1 MADEKVDI
9 NKIISAIEDEE
20 VTDALRRKNAY
31 MEERK
36 RALGTEYYSSKQ
48 FWDRMWENEWDALEE
63 RMNVTTGDLEE
74 LDTVI
79 LELPTIEYEGETL
92 TLYTFEDFSLMH
104 NQGIFRETKFL
115 IDKEGK
121 WTKNI
126 VNELKT
132 YGYEHI
138 KTIIISREKYLI
150 MREIDE

>member
-1 MADEKVDI
+1 MVDENIDI
-9 NKIISAIEDEE
+9 DKIISAIEDDE
-20 VTDALRRKNAY
+20 VSELLRRKNAY

-36 RALGTEYYSSKQ
+36 RTLGTEYYSSKQ

-63 RMNVTTGDLEE
+63 RMKITPQDLEE
-74 LDTVI
+74 LDNVI
-79 LELPTIEYEGETL
+79 LELEGETL

-115 IDKEGK
+115 IDKKGK

-138 KTIIISREKYLI
+138 KTITISREKYLI
-150 MREIDE
+150 MGEIHE

>member
-1 MADEKVDI
+1 MADENVDI

-48 FWDRMWENEWDALEE
+48 FWDRMWENEWGALED
-63 RMNVTTGDLEE
+63 RMNVLPEDLTD
-74 LDTVI
+74 LDNVV
-79 LELPTIEYEGETL
+79 LQLPTIEYEEETL
-92 TLYTFEDFSLMH
+92 TLYTFEDFTLMH

-115 IDKEGK
+115 IDKKGK
-121 WTKNI
+121 WTKKI
-126 VNELKT
+126 VNEMKT

-150 MREIDE
+150 MRDINE

>member
-1 MADEKVDI
+1 MVDENVAIDD
-9 NKIISAIEDEE
+9 IISAIEDDE
-20 VTDALRRKNAY
+20 VMDALRRKNAY

-36 RALGTEYYSSKQ
+36 RALGTEYYSSKE
-48 FWDRMWENEWDALEE
+48 FWDRMWNNEWDALEE
-63 RMNVTTGDLEE
+63 RMNTMPEELEE

-79 LELPTIEYEGETL
+79 LELPTIEYEGEIL

-115 IDKEGK
+115 IDKKGK

-126 VNELKT
+126 VTEMKT
-132 YGYEHI
+132 YGYEYI

-150 MREIDE
+150 MREIDG

>member
-150 MREIDE
+150 MREINE

>member
-1 MADEKVDI
+1 MVDENVNIDDI
-9 NKIISAIEDEE
+9 LLAIEDDE
-20 VTDALRRKNAY
+20 VSELLRRKNAY

-36 RALGTEYYSSKQ
+36 RTLGTEYYSSKQ
-48 FWDRMWENEWDALEE
+48 FWDRMWENEWGSLEE
-63 RMNVTTGDLEE
+63 RMNITMENLGESD
-74 LDTVI
+74 DII

-92 TLYTFEDFSLMH
+92 TIYTFEDFSLMH

-115 IDKEGK
+115 IDKKGK

-126 VNELKT
+126 VNEMKT

-150 MREIDE
+150 MREING

>member
-1 MADEKVDI
+1 MADENIDVDSI
-9 NKIISAIEDEE
+9 LSAIEDSELHE
-20 VTDALRRKNAY
+20 LLHRKNTY

-48 FWDRMWENEWDALEE
+48 FWDRMWENEWEALEE
-63 RMNVTTGDLEE
+63 RMNLNVDKLEE
-74 LDTVI
+74 TDIVI

-104 NQGIFRETKFL
+104 NQGIFRKTKFL
-115 IDKEGK
+115 IDKKGK

-126 VNELKT
+126 VSEMKT

-150 MREIDE
+150 MREINE

>member
-1 MADEKVDI
+1 MVDENIDI
-9 NKIISAIEDEE
+9 DKIISAIEDDE
-20 VTDALRRKNAY
+20 VSELLRRKNAY

-36 RALGTEYYSSKQ
+36 RTLGTEYYSSKQ

-63 RMNVTTGDLEE
+63 RMKITPQDLEE
-74 LDTVI
+74 LDNVI
-79 LELPTIEYEGETL
+79 LELPSIVYGGETL

-115 IDKEGK
+115 IDKKGK

-138 KTIIISREKYLI
+138 KTITISREKYLI
-150 MREIDE
+150 MGEIHE

>member
-1 MADEKVDI
+1 MVDEKVDI
-9 NKIISAIEDEE
+9 NKIISAIEDVE

-150 MREIDE
+150 MREINE

>member
-1 MADEKVDI
+1 MVDENIDI
-9 NKIISAIEDEE
+9 DKIISAIEDDE
-20 VTDALRRKNAY
+20 VSELLRRKNAY

-36 RALGTEYYSSKQ
+36 RTLGTEYYSSKQ

-63 RMNVTTGDLEE
+63 RMKITPQDLEE
-74 LDTVI
+74 LDNVI
-79 LELPTIEYEGETL
+79 LELPSIVYGGETL

-115 IDKEGK
+115 IDKKGK

-126 VNELKT
+126 VNESKT

-138 KTIIISREKYLI
+138 KTITISREKYLI
-150 MREIDE
+150 MGEIHE

>member
-1 MADEKVDI
+1 MVEEDVDI
-9 NKIISAIEDEE
+9 DDILLAIEDDEISE
-20 VTDALRRKNAY
+20 LLRRKNAY

-36 RALGTEYYSSKQ
+36 RTLGTEYYSSKQ

-63 RMNVTTGDLEE
+63 RINIKPEDLEG
-74 LDTVI
+74 LDNVI
-79 LELPTIEYEGETL
+79 LELPTIEYEGEIL

-126 VNELKT
+126 VNEMKT

-150 MREIDE
+150 MREING

>member
-1 MADEKVDI
+1 MVDEIVDI
-9 NKIISAIEDEE
+9 DDILSAIEDESISE
-20 VTDALRRKNAY
+20 LLRRKNAY

-36 RALGTEYYSSKQ
+36 RTLGTEYYSSKQ

-63 RMNVTTGDLEE
+63 RMNITPKDLEE
-74 LDTVI
+74 LDNVI

-115 IDKEGK
+115 IDKKGK
-121 WTKNI
+121 WTKKI
-126 VNELKT
+126 VNEMKT

-150 MREIDE
+150 MREING

>member
-1 MADEKVDI
+1 MVDENIDI
-9 NKIISAIEDEE
+9 DKIISAIEDDEISE
-20 VTDALRRKNAY
+20 LLRRKNAY

-36 RALGTEYYSSKQ
+36 RTLGTEYYSSKQ

-63 RMNVTTGDLEE
+63 RMNITPEKLEE
-74 LDTVI
+74 LDIVMMD
-79 LELPTIEYEGETL
+79 LPTIEYQGEIL

-115 IDKEGK
+115 IDRKGK

-150 MREIDE
+150 MRENDE

>member
-1 MADEKVDI
+1 MVDENVDI
-9 NKIISAIEDEE
+9 ADIISAIEDGE

-48 FWDRMWENEWDALEE
+48 FWDRMWNNEWDALEE
-63 RMNVTTGDLEE
+63 RINTIPEQLEE

-79 LELPTIEYEGETL
+79 LDLPTIEYEDEIL
-92 TLYTFEDFSLMH
+92 TLYTFEDFTLMH

-115 IDKEGK
+115 IDKKGK

-126 VNELKT
+126 VNEMKT

>member
-1 MADEKVDI
+1 MVDEIVDI
-9 NKIISAIEDEE
+9 DDILSAIEDEGISE
-20 VTDALRRKNAY
+20 LLRRKNAY

-36 RALGTEYYSSKQ
+36 RTLGTEYYSSKQ

-150 MREIDE
+150 MREING

>member
-1 MADEKVDI
+1 MVDENVAIDD
-9 NKIISAIEDEE
+9 IISAIEDDEIMN
-20 VTDALRRKNAY
+20 ALRRKNAY

-36 RALGTEYYSSKQ
+36 RALGTEYYSSKE
-48 FWDRMWENEWDALEE
+48 FWDRMWNNEWDALEE
-63 RMNVTTGDLEE
+63 RMNAIPEELEE

-79 LELPTIEYEGETL
+79 LELPTIEYEDEKL
-92 TLYTFEDFSLMH
+92 TLYTFEDFTLMH

-115 IDKEGK
+115 IDKKGK

-126 VNELKT
+126 VNEMKR

-150 MREIDE
+150 MREIDG